1 MLVLSRRKDEG
12 FVIGNDIRIS
22 IVDVGSGQ
30 VKIGIS
36 APKHVPIVRDEIFE
50 DVKKQ
55 NLASMAQKKP
65 DSRHIQHLIK
75 SLKKS
80 QSHE

>member
-30 VKIGIS
+30 VRIGIS
-36 APKHVPIVRDEIFE
+36 APKEIPIVRNEIFE
-50 DVKKQ
+50 DVRKQ
-55 NLASMAQKKP
+55 NLASMAQHKP
-65 DSRHIQHLIK
+65 DTESIKHLIK
-75 SLKKS
+75 SLKKP
-80 QSHE
+80 QTHE